1 MKKSLLKIFSLF
13 ILFLFAFVSS
23 SSSSS
28 GCDESE
34 ATADAERIFELAE
47 EYIADIQNEEKCK
60 NYVNAVEQFVADYR
74 DCDDV
79 DQESID
85 TIEHAIADL
94 LCR

>member
-13 ILFLFAFVSS
+13 FLFLFSFYSLFIRILFAFVS

-34 ATADAERIFELAE
+34 ATADAERIFELAK

-74 DCDDV
+74 DC
-79 DQESID
+79 
-85 TIEHAIADL
+85 
-94 LCR
+94 